1 MDNGNHLTSPA
12 IRKVSDKQQQVK
24 NEIVDW
30 LKAITV
36 GVVLVFIM
44 HGLLFAPSVV
54 EGASME
60 PNFKT
65 NERVVLNKLIY
76 DFRDPKPSEVVV
88 FHVRKE
94 GRDFIKRVIGVAGD
108 TIKYQGDNLYV
119 NGKKVEES
127 YIQGAV
133 QEAHAK
139 GELYNNVDFPNAT
152 ITESKV
158 PEGTIFV
165 MGDHRNNSRD
175 SRAIGFV
182 SIKDIVG
189 RADVIFWPLG
199 SAQWVKHEE

>member
-1 MDNGNHLTSPA
+1 MDHGNHSTSPA
-12 IRKVSDKQQQVK
+12 IQKVSRKHRQVK

-30 LKAITV
+30 LKAIIV
-36 GVVLVFIM
+36 GVVLVFIF
-44 HGLLFAPSVV
+44 HWLLFASAIVD
-54 EGASME
+54 GASME
-60 PNFKT
+60 PNFKAD
-65 NERVVLNKLIY
+65 ERVVVNKLIY
-76 DFRDPKPSEVVV
+76 DFRDPKPNEVVV

-94 GRDFIKRVIGVAGD
+94 GKDFIKRVIGIAGD

-127 YIQGAV
+127 YIQGAI

-139 GELYNNVDFPNAT
+139 GEYYNHVDFPNAT

-189 RADVIFWPLG
+189 RVDVVFWPLG
-199 SAQWVKHEE
+199 NAQWVKHNE

>member
-1 MDNGNHLTSPA
+1 MDNGNHSTNLATQ
-12 IRKVSDKQQQVK
+12 KVLEKQPQVK

-30 LKAITV
+30 LKAIMV
-36 GVVLVFIM
+36 GVVLVFIIRW
-44 HGLLFAPSVV
+44 LLFVPSIV

-65 NERVVLNKLIY
+65 NERVVVNKLIY
-76 DFRDPKPSEVVV
+76 DFHDPKPSEVVV

-94 GRDFIKRVIGVAGD
+94 GKDFIKRVIGVAGD

-119 NGKKVEES
+119 NGKKIEES
-127 YIQGAV
+127 YIQGAI

-139 GELYNNVDFPNAT
+139 GEYYNNVDFPNAT

-189 RADVIFWPLG
+189 RADVVFWPLG
-199 SAQWVKHEE
+199 SAQLVKHDE

>member
-1 MDNGNHLTSPA
+1 MDHGNLSTSPA
-12 IRKVSDKQQQVK
+12 IQKVSKKQPQVK

-30 LKAITV
+30 LKAIIV
-36 GVVLVFIM
+36 AVVLVFIIRW
-44 HGLLFAPSVV
+44 LLFAPFIVD
-54 EGASME
+54 GASME

-65 NERVVLNKLIY
+65 DERVVVNKLIY

-94 GRDFIKRVIGVAGD
+94 GKDFIKRVIGVAGD

-127 YIQGAV
+127 YIQGAI

-139 GELYNNVDFPNAT
+139 GESYNDVDFPNTT
-152 ITESKV
+152 IPESKV

-189 RADVIFWPLG
+189 RADVVFWPLG
-199 SAQWVKHEE
+199 SVQLVKHDE